1 MSFIT
6 KKQYSDI
13 VNTFT
18 VLDEQYWVFFKIYDR
33 VIRGK
38 ETTMEYLN
46 YTGDPYVSLL
56 IKNAYLYKDK
66 ELNNLLDYPITIDI
80 SKKGIAL
87 LEHKIGDWEFSNL
100 TAYSNAACT
109 NVDDISLLLDLIEDF
124 GTNISNTE
132 LTTITLNQLRV
143 SKCVEVCKDSAN
155 YSLYDQILDM
165 LGYLNTNELTT
176 EIDIK
181 KLRDD
186 LKSLV
191 KDLQS
196 LKEKVINL
204 SDEK

>member
-80 SKKGIAL
+80 SK
-87 LEHKIGDWEFSNL
+87 
-100 TAYSNAACT
+100 
-109 NVDDISLLLDLIEDF
+109 
-124 GTNISNTE
+124 
-132 LTTITLNQLRV
+132 
-143 SKCVEVCKDSAN
+143 
-155 YSLYDQILDM
+155 
-165 LGYLNTNELTT
+165 
-176 EIDIK
+176 
-181 KLRDD
+181 
-186 LKSLV
+186 
-191 KDLQS
+191 
-196 LKEKVINL
+196 
-204 SDEK
+204 